1 VSILSHIAC
10 SVIARSVGLAI
21 CTLIVAASP
30 QSIPASSPTPQQQ
43 DRSFYF
49 DMPVTHPEDL
59 SGVWEA
65 SDGHGGAIGIH
76 LILDTTAPVDATTL
90 VGTKQKWLGLAV
102 GVYHRTGTQLQ
113 LGEENMFSD
122 SLRGGSGRYEDGRL
136 TLHASGCD
144 LDLHRVLG
152 DKWSGRFHRDNF
164 DSQVTLGRPLLQATS
179 KATWFLGTWKN
190 TDGAGPQ
197 CLHIAQQSAAGYSA
211 WSDTLT
217 AWGSERFAP
226 QVPKPPYSWEH
237 YGDLV
242 KIQPA
247 ENDSIS
253 VELGAYSPT
262 CCSHRFHATSA
273 DKGKTMKAEW
283 APSPHQSPY
292 KSKWTKMP
300 GDTCI
305 SPVLQ

>member
-1 VSILSHIAC
+1 MSHIAC

-21 CTLIVAASP
+21 CTLTVAASP
-30 QSIPASSPTPQQQ
+30 QSIPASSPTPQLP

-65 SDGHGGAIGIH
+65 SDGHSGAIGIH

-90 VGTKQKWLGLAV
+90 VGTKQKWLGLAA
-102 GVYHRTGTQLQ
+102 GVYHRTGAQLQ

-122 SLRGGSGRYEDGRL
+122 SLRGGSVRYEDGRL
-136 TLHASGCD
+136 TLHGSGYD
-144 LDLHRVLG
+144 LDLHRVPE

-164 DSQVTLGRPLLQATS
+164 DSQVTLARPSLQTES
-179 KATWFLGTWKN
+179 KNTWFLGTWRN
-190 TDGAGPQ
+190 TGGAGPQ
-197 CLHIAQQSAAGYSA
+197 CLHIARQSAAGYTA

-217 AWGSERFAP
+217 AWGSVSFTP
-226 QVPKPPYSWEH
+226 QIPKPPYSWEH

-242 KIQPA
+242 KVAPTA
-247 ENDSIS
+247 NGNVSI
-253 VELGAYSPT
+253 ELGAYSAL
-262 CCSHRFHATSA
+262 CCPHRFMATPA
-273 DKGKTMKAEW
+273 RGGKEMKAEW
-283 APSPHQSPY
+283 SPGPNQSPH

-305 SPVLQ
+305 TPLPQ